1 MIAFKTKLDSVKL
14 SLGPR
19 AWHNFRI
26 DVGASVLFSF
36 FNVVFNQFY
45 LPMAI
50 QQGASNLQVG
60 IISAAPAVG
69 LLFSPLWAAIIERS
83 DPKPYVV
90 IPNLIAR
97 ALIVLPAF
105 FGVPLVYVAAALCFQ
120 LLMGIQSPGYAA
132 LVIRMYPPE
141 HRGKLMG
148 NTRVFMGGLMVPV
161 AFVIGKWTDATGP
174 TGPLLFAAATGVL
187 SILVFSRVKA
197 RKAAPPKLLGAKRF
211 NFGEQLQL
219 VKQNK
224 EIAVFFLACTFTGF
238 GNLVAVP
245 LYNIMQVD
253 RLELSNTQIG
263 IARAAYFV
271 CLLSAYFVCGRVID
285 KLSAKHTVAF
295 GLAAFSIVP
304 FCYALLGNYGAVL
317 IGSGIQGIGDAIWD
331 IGFLAYM
338 FRLAPGREAVVV
350 GLHFMLFGIRGT
362 IGPLLSTYLSDA
374 VPLAYLLS
382 GAGCFGFAGLATFIV
397 YNGGKL
403 SSRGASRQLGG

>member
-1 MIAFKTKLDSVKL
+1 MTTALKARLESFKLG
-14 SLGPR
+14 LGPR

-26 DVGASVLFSF
+26 DAGASVLFSF

-69 LLFSPLWAAIIERS
+69 LLFSPLWAAFIERS
-83 DPKPYVV
+83 DPKPFVV

-105 FGVPLVYVAAALCFQ
+105 FGVPLAYVGAALLFQ
-120 LLMGIQSPGYAA
+120 MLMGIQSPGYAA

-141 HRGKLMG
+141 TRGRLMG
-148 NTRVFMGGLMVPV
+148 NTRVLMGGLMIPV
-161 AFVIGKWTDATGP
+161 AFLIGRWTDAAGP
-174 TGPLLFAAATGVL
+174 SGPLLFAAATGVA
-187 SILVFSRVKA
+187 SILVFARVKA

-211 NFGEQLQL
+211 NFREQLQL
-219 VKQNK
+219 VKQNR

-238 GNLVAVP
+238 GNILAVP

-263 IARAAYFV
+263 IARAVYYV
-271 CLLSAYFVCGRVID
+271 CLLSAYFVTGRVID

-295 GLAAFSIVP
+295 GLAAFSTVP

-317 IGSGIQGIGDAIWD
+317 LGSGIQGLGDAIWD

-338 FRLAPGREAVVV
+338 FRLAPGREAIVV
-350 GLHFMLFGIRGT
+350 GLHFMLFGFRGT
-362 IGPLLSTYLSDA
+362 AGPLLSTYLADS
-374 VPLAYLLS
+374 VPLSYLLV
-382 GAGCFGFAGLATFIV
+382 GAGVCGLLGLTAFLA
-397 YNGGKL
+397 YN
-403 SSRGASRQLGG
+403 RGTLRVRGRSASL